1 MGQVQDEQSRV
12 SRPDKLA
19 ERISSRPALT
29 APPAVPQA
37 TDVTAPASGTP
48 HVEVVSVAGATGQ
61 VRVEV
66 QGAVVCWKSG
76 SSHKASPVGLL
87 KSKLS
92 NGYVVAS
99 PFGAVLNGLRASMAY
114 GLT

>member
-1 MGQVQDEQSRV
+1 
-12 SRPDKLA
+12 
-19 ERISSRPALT
+19 
-29 APPAVPQA
+29 
-37 TDVTAPASGTP
+37 
-48 HVEVVSVAGATGQ
+48 
-61 VRVEV
+61 VEV
-66 QGAVVCWKSG
+66 QGAVVFWKSG
-76 SSHKASPVGLL
+76 SSHKDSPVGLL